1 MKDDR
6 ESLASRIPLVLWSG
20 AAWAA
25 SFLSM
30 GAGLGVGLALQ
41 PFLPWPRNHFL
52 LPAQAFGFCVSL
64 TGSRF
69 RLVIDP
75 NFDTERPSV
84 FCQNHVSVMDGLIA
98 ARAIPHPFCGLM
110 EAWHFRIPIYG
121 WALNIAGGIGV
132 PEGSGRYSSIVA
144 QGKDRIARGISIL
157 TFPEAHRTLDG
168 NVREFRHG
176 PFFMARDIGAPMVPI
191 VTHGVYKVNHKGTW
205 LLRPGRTIKVYIG
218 PQIETSKLTEEQ
230 VPTLAACLQGAMAS
244 FVADGDVDRVAHLCH
259 EMRNEFTTGSSVR
272 VANPKLEAR

>member
-6 ESLASRIPLVLWSG
+6 ERLASRIPLVLWSG

-30 GAGLGVGLALQ
+30 GAGLGVGLVLQ

-52 LPAQAFGFCVSL
+52 FPAQAFGFCVSL

-69 RLVIDP
+69 RLEIDP
-75 NFDTERPSV
+75 RFDPERPSV
-84 FCQNHVSVMDGLIA
+84 FCQNHVSVMDALIA
-98 ARAIPHPFCGLM
+98 ARAIPHAFCGLM

-121 WALNIAGGIGV
+121 WASKIAGAIGV
-132 PEGSGRYSSIVA
+132 PEGTGRYPSIVA

-176 PFFMARDIGAPMVPI
+176 PFFMARDIGVPVVPI
-191 VTHGVYKVNHKGTW
+191 VAHGVYEVNHKGTW
-205 LLRPGRTIKVYIG
+205 LLRPGRTIEVYIG
-218 PQIETSKLTEEQ
+218 PQIETSELTEEQ
-230 VPTLAACLQGAMAS
+230 VPTLTARFQGAMAS
-244 FVADGDVDRVAHLCH
+244 FVADGDFDRVAHLCN
-259 EMRNEFTTGSSVR
+259 EMRMEFTTGPSAR
-272 VANPKLEAR
+272 VTNPKLEDR